1 MLDRLIA
8 KSETK
13 ASDLKS
19 PSEPE
24 KKFTYEVVDAGVD
37 RSVGD
42 IGPKAPSQTW
52 NFSNIPLFP
61 KSKDGD
67 SSCVAGN
74 MEAEPEAE
82 AQNTDGDSDV
92 SAANKGTHDARSCS
106 DTKCSVCAGGGK
118 DRAHA
123 ANDAAPVAKNQCSAN
138 NEEACGCQKC
148 GGASDLSATDNQVV
162 QDGSAAAPAAP
173 APGPAAAPAHTY
185 TFLSRGSYGE
195 TAGNFTAPRCMPGG
209 RGSAVLQAGVARPAV
224 TVFPN
229 GTYRVR
235 RSDGVVQNATCR
247 RLAAGLAATR
257 THENSHAA
265 GARRGVADGN
275 RAAALPKNFATAAE
289 CTAAAPGLI
298 SAYSAVLDPVWQNEI
313 THGPGTNPPTA
324 QTFNEENAAG
334 TCTFS

>member
-8 KSETK
+8 KSKTE
-13 ASDLKS
+13 ASDLKAS
-19 PSEPE
+19 PGPE
-24 KKFTYEVVDAGVD
+24 KTFTYEVLDTGVD
-37 RSVGD
+37 RSGSAGD
-42 IGPKAPSQTW
+42 LGPKAPSQTW

-74 MEAEPEAE
+74 AEPEAE
-82 AQNTDGDSDV
+82 AENTDGEGDV
-92 SAANKGTHDARSCS
+92 SASNKSTHDARSCS
-106 DTKCSVCAGGGK
+106 DTKCSICAGGGK
-118 DRAHA
+118 DRARA
-123 ANDAAPVAKNQCSAN
+123 ASDAAPVAMNKCSAN
-138 NEEACGCQKC
+138 NEEAACNCQKC
-148 GGASDLSATDNQVV
+148 GGASDLATDHQAAR
-162 QDGSAAAPAAP
+162 DGTPAP
-173 APGPAAAPAHTY
+173 APAPAPTFTY
-185 TFLSRGSYGE
+185 TFMSRGSYGE
-195 TAGNFTAPRCMPGG
+195 TAGNFTAPRCLPGG

-235 RSDGVVQNATCR
+235 RNDGVVQNATCR

-265 GARRGVADGN
+265 GARRGVADAN
-275 RAAALPKNFATAAE
+275 RAATLPRNFATAAE
-289 CTAAAPGLI
+289 CTAAAPGI
-298 SAYSAVLDPVWQNEI
+298 ITAYNAVLDPVWQNEI